1 MFRDFFRQNHIPCL
15 GIFSE
20 KVTHFS
26 GTPPFTIL
34 GEYPPRA
41 FSFLV
46 CPKWCT
52 CPRMKVTQQPSVD
65 SRTLWMCLSQVTDF
79 SSSSILIFIAPT
91 SPVKMSSFSN
101 TFAEELWMSF
111 CKSAIVGSLTL
122 GQLAPTLRSDGAW
135 TGSLPG
141 YSGLTS
147 TSSVDPILALL
158 GWTRW
163 LPCRMHGHGPAG
175 LAKYLT

>member
-1 MFRDFFRQNHIPCL
+1 MFRDFLRKSHPFQRHTLVHHIRW
-15 GIFSE
+15 
-20 KVTHFS
+20 V
-26 GTPPFTIL
+26 PPP
-34 GEYPPRA
+34 PPRA

-79 SSSSILIFIAPT
+79 STLSILLFIAPT

-111 CKSAIVGSLTL
+111 CKSAIVGLLTL
-122 GQLAPTLRSDGAW
+122 GQLAPTLRSDGE
-135 TGSLPG
+135 L
-141 YSGLTS
+141 
-147 TSSVDPILALL
+147 DLALL